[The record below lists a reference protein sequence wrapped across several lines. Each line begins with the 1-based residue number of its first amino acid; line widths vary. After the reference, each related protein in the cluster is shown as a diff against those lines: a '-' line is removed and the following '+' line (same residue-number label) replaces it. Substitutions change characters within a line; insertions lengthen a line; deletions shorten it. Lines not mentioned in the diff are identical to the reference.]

1 VCVGERAL
9 LNDARACAG
18 RRVLAAHNPVAHARM
33 VVAQIVCNFS
43 FFFSFFIAV
52 RVWLAPYDDTN
63 PAPLLIKHKHEPKP
77 FRASDGSEQRAAPP
91 LPFFFLSALLCF
103 AWCVVALR

>member
-1 VCVGERAL
+1 MLVPAAVYLPRTIL
-9 LNDARACAG
+9 L
-18 RRVLAAHNPVAHARM
+18 RM
-33 VVAQIVCNFS
+33 REWLWPRFFDIVFL
-43 FFFSFFIAV
+43 FFFSPFFKFCIAV

-91 LPFFFLSALLCF
+91 LSFYLFCF
-103 AWCVVALR
+103 AWCVWLC